1 MGTCEYCGKQEAKI
15 EIVDDDMDTGVAMV
29 CFSCAE
35 KEGKLALFQAHSCVK
50 ELAQTAQRIYGNGT
64 CVNS

>member
-35 KEGKLALFQAHSCVK
+35 KEGKLGIVPGSFLCK
-50 ELAQTAQRIYGNGT
+50 RISADGAKDLRQWHL
-64 CVNS
+64 C